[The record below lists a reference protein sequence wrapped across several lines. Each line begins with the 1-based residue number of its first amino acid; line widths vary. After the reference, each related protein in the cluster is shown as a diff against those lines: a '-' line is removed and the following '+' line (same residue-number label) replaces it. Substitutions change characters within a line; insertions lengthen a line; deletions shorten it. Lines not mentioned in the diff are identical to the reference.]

1 MENIASEHYPQTAVL
16 GIAGPVSNNMV
27 KLTNIPHWPKL
38 DGNQLAKDLKLKS
51 FVFIN
56 DFTAAGYGIS
66 VLSCKDCDILGS
78 SGEAEMQE
86 GAGSVKVVIGPGTG
100 LGVGI
105 LVKA

>member
-1 MENIASEHYPQTAVL
+1 M
-16 GIAGPVSNNMV
+16 GIAGPISNNQV

-38 DGNQLAKDLKLKS
+38 DGNQMAKDLNFNS

-56 DFTAAGYGIS
+56 DFTAAGFGIS
-66 VLSCKDCDILGS
+66 VLSYKDCDILGS
-78 SGEAEMQE
+78 SGEANMEE

-105 LVKA
+105 LIKAN